1 LSLGLTASSTECAQ
15 GNCEMCCTCCMACR
29 QQRRLS
35 KSPAQPARGR
45 GRGRA
50 ASTRGIGKSPERP
63 AQGRGRG
70 RGASAGKRSRAANPP
85 AVITTWDQL
94 PTAVLA
100 QIFLAV
106 CKHGALP
113 MAPRL
118 ACVCTNWTA
127 AVAATPELWRLI
139 DTAAIPNRAW
149 GQHPSAAR
157 SPPGK
162 TKGAGTKSAG
172 KAARK
177 GSAKQQPLSAEQGLS
192 QWVASGRLQQLQAL
206 LLYGE
211 GGTGAACAGPH
222 DGAGRDANR
231 QLSAALL
238 MQIADSCQK
247 LQRVSL
253 FGAWSLRPEVREPCC
268 AQRSMLQEGV
278 TFPPTDHT
286 HCCVQLN

>member
-1 LSLGLTASSTECAQ
+1 MIS
-15 GNCEMCCTCCMACR
+15 
-29 QQRRLS
+29 
-35 KSPAQPARGR
+35 
-45 GRGRA
+45 
-50 ASTRGIGKSPERP
+50 
-63 AQGRGRG
+63 
-70 RGASAGKRSRAANPP
+70 
-85 AVITTWDQL
+85 TWDQL

-127 AVAATPELWRLI
+127 AVTATPELWRLI

-149 GQHPSAAR
+149 GQHPSSAR

-162 TKGAGTKSAG
+162 SKGAGTKRAG
-172 KAARK
+172 KAV
-177 GSAKQQPLSAEQGLS
+177 GKQRLLSAEQGLS

-211 GGTGAACAGPH
+211 GGSGLGCADPQ

-231 QLSAALL
+231 QLSAVLL
-238 MQIADSCQK
+238 MQIADSCQQ

-253 FGAWSLRPEVREPCC
+253 FGAWSLRSEVRKPCRAQLLFFTAQGEDDFSADRLQVLLRAADLLPQPAVLGAC
-268 AQRSMLQEGV
+268 ACLLVLVACHCVVCLLMTVRASKVLTQLCTWVATVLPAGGV
-278 TFPPTDHT
+278 QCAAVHAGP
-286 HCCVQLN
+286 V